1 MRELLILAIHL
12 LVTVAKLLRPGG
24 VRALAAESLLLK
36 HQLLI
41 SNRSRLRA
49 PNLATRD
56 RLVLGLT
63 TLFLSPG
70 RIRQCGALLQPAT
83 LLKFH
88 KALVDRKYRLR
99 FTSAFRRRKPGPK
112 GPSTSL
118 IAAIVAMKRRNP
130 KFGCVRI
137 AQQISHAFGVDI
149 DKDVVR
155 RVLAKHDRTS
165 PSADGPS
172 WLSFIAQSKDSL

>member
-1 MRELLILAIHL
+1 MRDLLILAIHL

-49 PNLATRD
+49 PNLTTRD

-63 TLFLSPG
+63 TLFLSPS

-83 LLKFH
+83 LLKFD
-88 KALVDRKYRLR
+88 KALVDRKYRLL

-112 GPSTSL
+112 G
-118 IAAIVAMKRRNP
+118 
-130 KFGCVRI
+130 
-137 AQQISHAFGVDI
+137 
-149 DKDVVR
+149 
-155 RVLAKHDRTS
+155 
-165 PSADGPS
+165 
-172 WLSFIAQSKDSL
+172 LSGANC